1 MEVHRLRKTN
11 ARIRDD
17 YSRLL
22 KRFQE
27 SEAHLEQL
35 TRDRVQAEQ
44 LKQKDYEYIIKQ
56 DRTLEQYKG
65 SYSKMQN
72 KY

>member
-44 LKQKDYEYIIKQ
+44 LKQKDYEYIIK
-56 DRTLEQYKG
+56 
-65 SYSKMQN
+65 
-72 KY
+72 

>member
-65 SYSKMQN
+65 SFSKMQN